1 MLKLLLLKLS
11 DHYAAARGLSIS
23 RVSTLVFADG
33 KVLTRISNGGDLTTG
48 RFEAAIGWFSDN
60 WPVDVEWPS
69 DIDRPHPKS
78 NSPDHL
84 PSGEAGAQL
93 SPAGC
98 APATFTKGVA
108 R

>member
-11 DHYAAARGLSIS
+11 DHYATARGLSIS

-60 WPVDVEWPS
+60 WPADVEWPS
-69 DIDRPHPKS
+69 DIDRPHPNS
-78 NSPDHL
+78 NSPDPL
-84 PSGEAGAQL
+84 PSGDAGVQH
-93 SPAGC
+93 SSSSC
-98 APATFTKGVA
+98 APASISGETA
-108 R
+108 P